1 MAYTVNSSFE
11 DFMRDSVNLDPE
23 RTTKARTSRNWLVHQ
38 IEELANN
45 GKIPPLY
52 NGTNHIFFGS
62 FARNTKI
69 RPLDDIDIMIMFDA
83 QGCTTDD

>member
-23 RTTKARTSRNWLVHQ
+23 RTTSARASRDWLVSK
-38 IEELANN
+38 IEDLANN
-45 GKIPPLY
+45 ERIPPLY

-62 FARNTKI
+62 FARKTKSN
-69 RPLDDIDIMIMFDA
+69 RWM
-83 QGCTTDD
+83 TSTS